1 MAKYPISKE
10 FFPFNLF
17 APPMSEKFVLLAQKH
32 MKTPKTALEES
43 GAGRADAADSR
54 LSGRRN

>member
-17 APPMSEKFVLLAQKH
+17 APPMSRRFVLLAQKGIYYG
-32 MKTPKTALEES
+32 MVQDQYRDFEKYA
-43 GAGRADAADSR
+43 AGKAGEA
-54 LSGRRN
+54 